1 MKLNIKPVGILLLAL
16 TLGACEKVKNEEA
29 RADLPQTTVEDT
41 LVFTP
46 DSADIDTTGVAY
58 TGDDST
64 YNRYA
69 SEWPDEDMAY
79 TPRSERTSSGSQTV
93 RTTASA
99 SGNAAGAATE
109 VETRTNTNTSST
121 VKTETKTP
129 TPARRTVSTVY
140 RKPTKAALQ
149 RSLANDARRSSQ
161 MSLEE
166 LRRYW
171 TSRQYYYKRASKEVK
186 YVAGKVKININQEET
201 KIETPL
207 GKVKMEPGDVKVK
220 PN

>member
-1 MKLNIKPVGILLLAL
+1 MNIQPLGILLLGL
-16 TLGACEKVKNEEA
+16 TLGACEKVKTEEA
-29 RADLPQTTVEDT
+29 RADLPKTTVEDT

-46 DSADIDTTGVAY
+46 DSAEVDTTGVAY

-79 TPRSERTSSGSQTV
+79 IPKADREGGEEAGTVETDRTRSNSATAGTAKAETKS
-93 RTTASA
+93 TAS
-99 SGNAAGAATE
+99 T
-109 VETRTNTNTSST
+109 T
-121 VKTETKTP
+121 VKTKTT
-129 TPARRTVSTVY
+129 TPAKSTVY

-220 PN
+220 PD

>member
-1 MKLNIKPVGILLLAL
+1 MKVNIQPLGILLLGL

-29 RADLPQTTVEDT
+29 RADLPKTTVEDT

-64 YNRYA
+64 YNAYA
-69 SEWPDEDMAY
+69 SEWPDEDMTYIPKADRAGGEDAG
-79 TPRSERTSSGSQTV
+79 TANRDISRSSSGSGA
-93 RTTASA
+93 TAM
-99 SGNAAGAATE
+99 
-109 VETRTNTNTSST
+109 VETKSST
-121 VKTETKTP
+121 STSVKATTKTT
-129 TPARRTVSTVY
+129 TPVKSTVY
-140 RKPTKAALQ
+140 RKPTKAVLQ

-201 KIETPL
+201 KIETPQ

-220 PN
+220 PD